1 MAEQI
6 FETPAIAPP
15 LLGLPLGQA
24 RRVARRRAEARVEFK
39 LVDSE
44 EKALTVV
51 RQYPEAG
58 DALPQSRLIKVEIAT
73 RPWIDFLPGIYQDA
87 DEENA
92 DFLRRF
98 LLISAHL
105 TSGVEENLEFVHELF
120 DPRITNQNWLPWL
133 ASWLAMPLLE
143 GWDEEKRREI
153 IQRTPELYRKRGTAE
168 GLKLALRLFADIKAE
183 IHEGEWPYPG
193 LVIGRSS
200 TIGKDTVLSPP
211 VFVSQCFTVELPD
224 RKAEISRERLRTVQA
239 LVETEKPAHAHYALV
254 FERTEPVY
262 EKVPFLHV
270 GKTGRVGVD
279 ARIGGQEDVPATQDE
294 ELQKL
299 GLGRKQSV

>member
-1 MAEQI
+1 MAEA
-6 FETPAIAPP
+6 FTTPPIAPP
-15 LLGLPLGQA
+15 LLRLPLGEA
-24 RRVARRRAEARVEFK
+24 RRLAKRRAQAKLEFK

-51 RQYPEAG
+51 RQVPEAG
-58 DALPQSRLIKVEIAT
+58 DELSDDRVIKVEVAS
-73 RPWIDFLPGIYQDA
+73 RPWINYLPAIYQDA

-92 DFLRRF
+92 DFLQRL

-105 TSGVEENLEFVHELF
+105 TSSIEESLEFVHELF
-120 DPRITNQNWLPWL
+120 DPRLTEARWLPWL

-153 IQRTPELYRKRGTAE
+153 ILRVPELYRKRGTAE
-168 GLKLALRLFADIKAE
+168 GLKLALRLFADVKAE

-193 LVIGRSS
+193 MVIGRSS
-200 TIGKDTVLSPP
+200 TIGKDTTLSPP
-211 VFVSQCFTVELPD
+211 VFISQCFTVELPD
-224 RKAEISRERLRTVQA
+224 KKSEIEREKLRTVQA

-254 FERTEPVY
+254 FEEMEATFPP
-262 EKVPFLHV
+262 VPFLHV
-270 GKTGRVGVD
+270 GKTGRIGVD
-279 ARIGGQEDVPATQDE
+279 ARIGGQEDVPAVQDE

-299 GLGRKQSV
+299 GLGRKLS